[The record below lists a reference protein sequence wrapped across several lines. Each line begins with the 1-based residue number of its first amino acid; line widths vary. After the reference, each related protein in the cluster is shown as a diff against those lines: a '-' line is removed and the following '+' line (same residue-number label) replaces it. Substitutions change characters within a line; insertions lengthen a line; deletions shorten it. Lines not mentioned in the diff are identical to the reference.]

1 MHCPEHQKEDTE
13 MAGGSNLAERAAKE
27 AAKGTFIMPLV
38 PVPDLLQFDP

>member
-1 MHCPEHQKEDTE
+1 MHYPGHQTEDTE
-13 MAGGSNLAERAAKE
+13 VVKGNNLDDRAVKE